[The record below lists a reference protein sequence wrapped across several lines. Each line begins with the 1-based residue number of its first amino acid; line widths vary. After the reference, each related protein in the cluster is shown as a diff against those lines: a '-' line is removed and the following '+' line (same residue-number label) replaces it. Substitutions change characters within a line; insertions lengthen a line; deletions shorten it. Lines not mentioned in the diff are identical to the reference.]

1 MEPTSDRERPLW
13 NPYLAGLALGL
24 VLLASFV
31 VLGFG
36 LGASGASNRVGIFIT
51 HKVAPQAVEQNKYL
65 GKYVKG
71 EKHVLDDW
79 LIFSVLGVFLGGAV
93 GAFSSGRMRRAI
105 LAGPNIS
112 ARNRLILAVLGGV
125 IAGIGARFARGCAS
139 GQGLTGGALLSAGGW
154 IFMLLF
160 FMGAFLAAPL
170 VRRQWK

>member
-1 MEPTSDRERPLW
+1 MQPTSANERPLW

-36 LGASGASNRVGIFIT
+36 LGASGASNRAGIFIT
-51 HKVAPQAVEQNKYL
+51 HKVAPQAVEDSAYM
-65 GKYVKG
+65 GKYIKG
-71 EKHVLDDW
+71 KKHVLDDW

-93 GAFSSGRMRRAI
+93 GSLSAGRMRRAI
-105 LAGPNIS
+105 LRGPNIS
-112 ARNRLILAVLGGV
+112 PRNRILLAVLGGV
-125 IAGIGARFARGCAS
+125 LAGIGARLARGCAS

-154 IFMLLF
+154 VFMMLF
-160 FMGAFLAAPL
+160 FVGAFLAAPL